1 MLACIMVGSLVGG
14 VGARQLNGS
23 EQEQEPTEEPP
34 PSDLESGDLVNDH
47 GAAAL
52 VPLPGKAVH
61 VEAIYPRGRISEEL
75 TISTSLNGEVSLVGW
90 GSEADGESSPN
101 PDGPINP
108 TDNGCS
114 DNTYNLKPWKV
125 YTQFEWRFNAS
136 PLPTGLTQ
144 TEAETAL
151 KDGAKN
157 IVLANNDCGL
167 TDNIT
172 GTQQY
177 LGTTADGVNINTVPQ
192 CGVADGKSIVRF
204 GPMSNY
210 LAVACTWTDTTP
222 NPDKVTSSDVKFNT
236 NYAWETDVVRCI
248 SEGSVAYMVED
259 VMTHEQG
266 HTFGLAHVG
275 ETSHE
280 WLTMSTN
287 SQGPCDESQSTIG
300 LGDYNGLNVRY

>member
-1 MLACIMVGSLVGG
+1 
-14 VGARQLNGS
+14 
-23 EQEQEPTEEPP
+23 
-34 PSDLESGDLVNDH
+34 
-47 GAAAL
+47 
-52 VPLPGKAVH
+52 
-61 VEAIYPRGRISEEL
+61 
-75 TISTSLNGEVSLVGW
+75 
-90 GSEADGESSPN
+90 
-101 PDGPINP
+101 
-108 TDNGCS
+108 
-114 DNTYNLKPWKV
+114 
-125 YTQFEWRFNAS
+125 
-136 PLPTGLTQ
+136 
-144 TEAETAL
+144 
-151 KDGAKN
+151 
-157 IVLANNDCGL
+157 
-167 TDNIT
+167 
-172 GTQQY
+172 
-177 LGTTADGVNINTVPQ
+177 
-192 CGVADGKSIVRF
+192 
-204 GPMSNY
+204 MSNY